1 MSITQTA
8 TTLTFGK
15 GGDAGGLIWAMP
27 GTLIWGKK
35 ISRRQK
41 SKDSKNSREKKGKI
55 EEEQQMGKDMALG
68 KRLVQEG

>member
-1 MSITQTA
+1 
-8 TTLTFGK
+8 LTFGK

-27 GTLIWGKK
+27 GTLIWGRK

-55 EEEQQMGKDMALG
+55 EEE
-68 KRLVQEG
+68 